1 MIRKATKRLALA
13 TLGTGLGLFALSST
27 AFEVSDDSKQQTIAQ
42 IATLMKQHYVF
53 PETAETVSD
62 KLVNALKNG
71 EFNSAVEA
79 EDFAKALTDWL
90 HANAKDKHLRVMLNS
105 LDGKQ
110 QGLESRIR
118 KSALTPARPSEGSF
132 GVASVQKLE
141 NNIGYLELTGFR
153 SIQGAKDYLDAAMK
167 ILASADAV
175 IIDLRKNGGGDP
187 ATVQY
192 LASYFFSEPVLLNSL
207 YYRVN
212 NSTTDYF
219 VLEHVDGEK
228 MPNVPLF
235 VLTSGSTFSAAE
247 EFSYNIQ
254 TQKRGTLVGETTG
267 GGANPGGVFAINND
281 FRMFIA
287 TGKAVNPITKTN
299 WEGTGVKPEV
309 ETTAEDALE
318 KAKALAAETIEKNWQ
333 RTIATRTMALDE
345 FFDIV
350 NQLNKEQKSHDKLV
364 KQYQSKLT
372 SNIKTLGLGRR
383 ELSQL
388 VNLNFESNP
397 QTAAVF
403 IQIAINQS
411 PKEVRLYQA
420 LADALVNAE
429 QVEAAKNAVR
439 QGIANAANDDDKQQ
453 LHDKLAAIGTE
464 QTSL

>member
-1 MIRKATKRLALA
+1 MGLLIKFLFILTMALALPVRA
-13 TLGTGLGLFALSST
+13 EPTILVVGDSISAGFGIPVQQGWVALLEHSL
-27 AFEVSDDSKQQTIAQ
+27 QQDVPD
-42 IATLMKQHYVF
+42 LKM
-53 PETAETVSD
+53 
-62 KLVNALKNG
+62 VNA
-71 EFNSAVEA
+71 
-79 EDFAKALTDWL
+79 
-90 HANAKDKHLRVMLNS
+90 
-105 LDGKQ
+105 
-110 QGLESRIR
+110 
-118 KSALTPARPSEGSF
+118 
-132 GVASVQKLE
+132 
-141 NNIGYLELTGFR
+141 
-153 SIQGAKDYLDAAMK
+153 SI
-167 ILASADAV
+167 S
-175 IIDLRKNGGGDP
+175 
-187 ATVQY
+187 
-192 LASYFFSEPVLLNSL
+192 
-207 YYRVN
+207 
-212 NSTTDYF
+212 
-219 VLEHVDGEK
+219 
-228 MPNVPLF
+228 
-235 VLTSGSTFSAAE
+235 
-247 EFSYNIQ
+247 
-254 TQKRGTLVGETTG
+254 GETTG